1 MTEIISILESIK
13 EIDHK
18 ILSELEDEAPSVKT
32 INEYYDQR
40 SIEVDVLKDSH
51 GEKEHLIVDELDA
64 GEMEEL
70 KNLVL
75 VISLLE
81 QKINKRLTVLLEGK
95 AKALEKIS
103 MVKKAKSS
111 YDSSNYKNGDAQA
124 AVLIET
130 KH

>member
-18 ILSELEDEAPSVKT
+18 ILSELEDEAPSVET
-32 INEYYDQR
+32 INDYYDQR
-40 SIEVDVLKDSH
+40 SLEVDILKDNH

-111 YDSSNYKNGDAQA
+111 YDNSNYKNGHTQA